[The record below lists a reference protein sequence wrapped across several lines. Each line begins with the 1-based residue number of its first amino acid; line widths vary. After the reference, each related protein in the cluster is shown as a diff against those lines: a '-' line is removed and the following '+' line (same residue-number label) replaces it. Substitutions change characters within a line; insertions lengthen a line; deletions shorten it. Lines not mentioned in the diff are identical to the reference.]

1 MMGQPPLDR
10 AIEAFD
16 RALRWL
22 AIAGGVVLMGM
33 VLLTVVDVGLRKFH
47 EPIFGRQNISELA
60 LLVVVFFAVPYC
72 GRVKGH
78 VSVDLIGNIAGPR
91 FLRVTDILVNL
102 IGAGI
107 FAVLAWR
114 ALIAAEHAIEIERV
128 SNLLAIPHWPF
139 YYVIA
144 LGSTLY
150 AIVQII
156 DAARAFTGRG
166 ADPGH

>member
-1 MMGQPPLDR
+1 MDKPTPLGR
-10 AIEAFD
+10 AVEAFD
-16 RALRWL
+16 RATRWL
-22 AIAGGVVLMGM
+22 AIAGGVVLVAM
-33 VLLTVVDVGLRKFH
+33 VLLTVVDVALRKFH

-60 LLVVVFFAVPYC
+60 LLVVVFFSMAYC

-78 VSVDLIGNIAGPR
+78 VAVDLIGNVASR
-91 FLRVTDILVNL
+91 RLLRVTDVLVSL
-102 IGAGI
+102 IGAAV
-107 FAVLAWR
+107 FAILTWR
-114 ALIAAEHAIEIERV
+114 SLIAAEHAMEIKRV

-156 DAARAFTGRG
+156 DAARAFRGRD
-166 ADPGH
+166 APSSR

>member
-1 MMGQPPLDR
+1 MDGQTPLDR
-10 AIEAFD
+10 AVEAFD
-16 RALRWL
+16 RGLRWL

-60 LLVVVFFAVPYC
+60 LLVVVFLAIPYC

-78 VSVDLIGNIAGPR
+78 VSVDLIGTFAGPR
-91 FLRVTDILVNL
+91 FLRVTDVLVNL

-107 FAVLAWR
+107 FGILTWR
-114 ALIAAEHAIEIERV
+114 ALIAAEHAIKIERV
-128 SNLLAIPHWPF
+128 SNLLDIPHWPF

-144 LGSTLY
+144 LGSALY
-150 AIVQII
+150 AVVQII
-156 DAARAFTGRG
+156 EAARAFAGPK
-166 ADPGH
+166 ADPSD